1 MPKKKSNQESV
12 KVTLASV
19 KKEMAEPRM
28 APSVRMEEEKRQ
40 GTARVKKPTER
51 HHQDLA
57 KTFRVSRNS
66 FQRNG

>member
-1 MPKKKSNQESV
+1 MPNKKSNQESV

-19 KKEMAEPRM
+19 KKEWRNLAWPH
-28 APSVRMEEEKRQ
+28 PSGWRRRSGRV
-40 GTARVKKPTER
+40 TASVKKPTER